1 MRSEF
6 FDFWEHFV
14 LDIANYTSII
24 YIWYEDG
31 LLKPFLVTRGV
42 TCRWVPN
49 ARGRNR
55 VSVPGGS
62 H

>member
-1 MRSEF
+1 MCCSIAIEF

-31 LLKPFLVTRGV
+31 LLKPFLVTDIKVQGA
-42 TCRWVPN
+42 CCD
-49 ARGRNR
+49 R

>member
-1 MRSEF
+1 LWVVRSRSEF

-31 LLKPFLVTRGV
+31 LLKPSLVTEIKVQG
-42 TCRWVPN
+42 
-49 ARGRNR
+49 AR
-55 VSVPGGS
+55 VVIA
-62 H
+62 